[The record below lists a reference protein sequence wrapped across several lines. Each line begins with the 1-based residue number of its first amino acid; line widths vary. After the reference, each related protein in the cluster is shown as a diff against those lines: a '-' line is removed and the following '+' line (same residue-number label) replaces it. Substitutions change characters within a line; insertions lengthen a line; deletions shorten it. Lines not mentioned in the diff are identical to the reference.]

1 MGIYPG
7 GKVRC
12 MMKKIIISG
21 IVLCLLL
28 SGCKMP
34 KQEERKTNLVLAAFE
49 QNAELDKQVA
59 LFNQENEAYH
69 IEVRQYNRYE
79 DGDGIQ
85 RLQREIVSGEGPD
98 IINFGSEYMLSD
110 IVGQYTEDLNPYFTE
125 MSEEENLEFWQN
137 LIQAFS
143 YKEKLYAL
151 PTAFTLQTYVAR
163 TETVGERESWSIEE
177 LMQCYEENKKGKD
190 FMLYPGETKK
200 DVFGTLL
207 TGSIDN
213 YVDWEKGTCRF
224 DSEEFRQ
231 ILEFANQFPAA
242 LTITEDCSPM
252 EIFQNGKAL
261 LYPLLLRTFY
271 DTSAAEIIMG
281 EPVTYVGYP
290 VSEKTA
296 SGTVIKASS
305 DVWAI
310 SSTSKN
316 KEAAWEFISRFY
328 RIPYQ
333 EEIKEGLP
341 VNKSA
346 FEKMCKEA
354 MQTEYEE
361 KNGESV
367 RIEKARVSF
376 EGEQSIPIYQI
387 SEAQA
392 DSLKKVVGGA
402 AVFSGYDS
410 GLHTILLEESEAY
423 FAGDKTLDETVEIMQ
438 KRAVLYM
445 NEKIK

>member
-21 IVLCLLL
+21 IILCLLL

-34 KQEERKTNLVLAAFE
+34 EREESKTNLVLAAFE

-177 LMQCYEENKKGKD
+177 LMQCYEENKKGED

-328 RIPYQ
+328 WIPYQ

-367 RIEKARVSF
+367 PIEKAWVSF

>member
-12 MMKKIIISG
+12 MMRKIIISG

-34 KQEERKTNLVLAAFE
+34 KQEERKINLVLAAIE

-59 LFNQENEAYH
+59 LFNQENVAYH

-79 DGDGIQ
+79 EGDGIQ

-137 LIQAFS
+137 LIHAFS

-177 LMQCYEENKKGKD
+177 LMQCYEENKKDKD

-213 YVDWEKGTCRF
+213 YVNWEKGTCRF

-242 LTITEDCSPM
+242 LTITEDYSPM

-328 RIPYQ
+328 RISYQ

-361 KNGESV
+361 KKGESV
-367 RIEKARVSF
+367 PVEKARVSF
-376 EGEQSIPIYQI
+376 EGEQSIPIYRI
-387 SEAQA
+387 SQAQA

>member
-28 SGCKMP
+28 SGCKIP
-34 KQEERKTNLVLAAFE
+34 EREESKTNLVLAAFE
-49 QNAELDKQVA
+49 QNVELDKQVA

-151 PTAFTLQTYVAR
+151 PTAFTLQTYAAR

-177 LMQCYEENKKGKD
+177 LMQCYEENKKEKN

-213 YVDWEKGTCRF
+213 YVNWEKGTCRF

-231 ILEFANQFPAA
+231 ILEFANRFPAHLPLRKIVRPWRFSKMA
-242 LTITEDCSPM
+242 KLFCIRCCLGLFMIRVQPKSLWESRLPM
-252 EIFQNGKAL
+252 
-261 LYPLLLRTFY
+261 
-271 DTSAAEIIMG
+271 
-281 EPVTYVGYP
+281 
-290 VSEKTA
+290 
-296 SGTVIKASS
+296 
-305 DVWAI
+305 WAI
-310 SSTSKN
+310 
-316 KEAAWEFISRFY
+316 R
-328 RIPYQ
+328 
-333 EEIKEGLP
+333 
-341 VNKSA
+341 
-346 FEKMCKEA
+346 
-354 MQTEYEE
+354 
-361 KNGESV
+361 
-367 RIEKARVSF
+367 
-376 EGEQSIPIYQI
+376 
-387 SEAQA
+387 
-392 DSLKKVVGGA
+392 
-402 AVFSGYDS
+402 
-410 GLHTILLEESEAY
+410 
-423 FAGDKTLDETVEIMQ
+423 
-438 KRAVLYM
+438 
-445 NEKIK
+445 

>member
-21 IVLCLLL
+21 IILCLLL

-34 KQEERKTNLVLAAFE
+34 EREESKTNLVLAAFE

-98 IINFGSEYMLSD
+98 IINFGSEYLLSD

-177 LMQCYEENKKGKD
+177 LMQCYEENKKGED

-252 EIFQNGKAL
+252 KIFQNGKAL

-290 VSEKTA
+290 VSENGIRN
-296 SGTVIKASS
+296 SH
-305 DVWAI
+305 
-310 SSTSKN
+310 
-316 KEAAWEFISRFY
+316 
-328 RIPYQ
+328 
-333 EEIKEGLP
+333 
-341 VNKSA
+341 KSI
-346 FEKMCKEA
+346 F
-354 MQTEYEE
+354 
-361 KNGESV
+361 
-367 RIEKARVSF
+367 
-376 EGEQSIPIYQI
+376 
-387 SEAQA
+387 
-392 DSLKKVVGGA
+392 
-402 AVFSGYDS
+402 
-410 GLHTILLEESEAY
+410 
-423 FAGDKTLDETVEIMQ
+423 
-438 KRAVLYM
+438 
-445 NEKIK
+445 

>member
-21 IVLCLLL
+21 IILCLLL

-34 KQEERKTNLVLAAFE
+34 EREESKTNLVLAAFE

-151 PTAFTLQTYVAR
+151 PAAFTLQTYVAR

-177 LMQCYEENKKGKD
+177 LMQCYEENKKDKD

-231 ILEFANQFPAA
+231 ILEFANQFPSA
-242 LTITEDCSPM
+242 LTITEDYSPM

-316 KEAAWEFISRFY
+316 KEAAWKFISRFY
-328 RIPYQ
+328 RMSYQ

-346 FEKMCKEA
+346 FETMCKEA
-354 MQTEYEE
+354 MRTEYEE

-367 RIEKARVSF
+367 PIEKARVSF

-423 FAGDKTLDETVEIMQ
+423 FAGDKTLDETMEIMQ

>member
-21 IVLCLLL
+21 IILCLLL

-34 KQEERKTNLVLAAFE
+34 EREESKTNLVLAAFE

-177 LMQCYEENKKGKD
+177 LMQCYEENKKGED

-252 EIFQNGKAL
+252 KIFQNGKAL

-316 KEAAWEFISRFY
+316 KEAAWEFISSFY
-328 RIPYQ
+328 RIHYK

-346 FEKMCKEA
+346 FEKTCVEA

-367 RIEKARVSF
+367 PIEKAWVSF

>member
-1 MGIYPG
+1 
-7 GKVRC
+7 
-12 MMKKIIISG
+12 
-21 IVLCLLL
+21 
-28 SGCKMP
+28 
-34 KQEERKTNLVLAAFE
+34 
-49 QNAELDKQVA
+49 
-59 LFNQENEAYH
+59 
-69 IEVRQYNRYE
+69 
-79 DGDGIQ
+79 
-85 RLQREIVSGEGPD
+85 
-98 IINFGSEYMLSD
+98 
-110 IVGQYTEDLNPYFTE
+110 

-177 LMQCYEENKKGKD
+177 LMQCYEENKKEKD

-213 YVDWEKGTCRF
+213 YVNWEKGTCRF

-316 KEAAWEFISRFY
+316 KEAAWKFISRFY
-328 RIPYQ
+328 RMPYQ

-354 MQTEYEE
+354 MRTEYEE

-367 RIEKARVSF
+367 PIEKARVSF

>member
-12 MMKKIIISG
+12 MMKKIISG
-21 IVLCLLL
+21 IILCLLL

-34 KQEERKTNLVLAAFE
+34 EREESKTNLVLAAFE

-290 VSEKTA
+290 VSEKTV

-316 KEAAWEFISRFY
+316 KEAAWEFISHFY

-367 RIEKARVSF
+367 PIEKAWVSF

-402 AVFSGYDS
+402 AAFSGYDS